1 MLFHV
6 TSEEVRIQSSKTFS
20 GISKFITSCPPAW
33 SDNYDMHSLF
43 IMSVFFYDVNII
55 LIMCPNTLLTR
66 LLRKTV
72 PDDLDNVNTM
82 DELLIDWMKD
92 EKKSNE
98 LLIDS
103 LLEKIVSY
111 RTVL

>member
-20 GISKFITSCPPAW
+20 GFKSKSQELHNLNNNTSC
-33 SDNYDMHSLF
+33 
-43 IMSVFFYDVNII
+43 FFYDVNII

-72 PDDLDNVNTM
+72 PDDLDNVNTL